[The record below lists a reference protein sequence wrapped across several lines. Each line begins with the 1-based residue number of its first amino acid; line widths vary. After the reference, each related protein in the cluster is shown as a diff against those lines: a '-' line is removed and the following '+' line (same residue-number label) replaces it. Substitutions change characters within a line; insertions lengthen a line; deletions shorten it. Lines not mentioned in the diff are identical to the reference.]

1 MRGPL
6 IVSLDVWNREG
17 LFKIID
23 QFPTDEGMTV
33 KIGMELFYGEGPEI
47 VQELL
52 NKGFKIFLDLKL
64 QDIPNTVK
72 MGMMQ
77 IGRMGVTYT
86 TVHALGGS
94 EMIAAAKEGLE
105 LGSEEAGV
113 PTPKLLAVT
122 ELTSITEDALENEQN
137 CKLDMVDQVVS
148 LAKLAKRSGADGVIT
163 SPLEV
168 SSLKEQVGDD
178 FLYVTPGIRPAN
190 FPKDDQSR
198 TATPKQAAEYGSS
211 ALVVA
216 GQSSELKTQLPHITN
231 VGGMELCKLI
241 KLFNH

>member
-17 LFKIID
+17 LFKIIN

-33 KIGMELFYGEGPEI
+33 KIGMELFYGEDPEI
-47 VQELL
+47 VKELL

-122 ELTSITEDALENEQN
+122 ELTSITEDALKHEQN

-148 LAKLAKRSGADGVIT
+148 LAKLAKKSGADGVIT

-211 ALVVA
+211 ALVVGRPIIRA
-216 GQSSELKTQLPHITN
+216 ENPVAAYHKMLEEWN
-231 VGGMELCKLI
+231 YA
-241 KLFNH
+241 N

>member
-17 LFKIID
+17 LFKIIN

-47 VQELL
+47 VKELL

-122 ELTSITEDALENEQN
+122 ELTSITEDALKHEQN

-148 LAKLAKRSGADGVIT
+148 LAKLAKKSGADGVIT

-211 ALVVA
+211 ALVVGRPIIRA
-216 GQSSELKTQLPHITN
+216 ENPVAAYHKMLEEWN
-231 VGGMELCKLI
+231 YA
-241 KLFNH
+241 N

>member
-17 LFKIID
+17 LFKIIN

-47 VQELL
+47 VKELL

-122 ELTSITEDALENEQN
+122 ELTSITEDALKHEQN
-137 CKLDMVDQVVS
+137 CRLDMVDQVVS
-148 LAKLAKRSGADGVIT
+148 LAKLAKKSGADGVIT

-211 ALVVA
+211 ALVVGRPIIRA
-216 GQSSELKTQLPHITN
+216 ENPVAAYHKMLEEWN
-231 VGGMELCKLI
+231 YA
-241 KLFNH
+241 N

>member
-47 VQELL
+47 VKELL
-52 NKGFKIFLDLKL
+52 DKGFKIFLDLKL

-94 EMIAAAKEGLE
+94 EMISAAKEGLE

-137 CKLDMVDQVVS
+137 CKLDMVNQVVS

-211 ALVVA
+211 ALVVGRPIIRA
-216 GQSSELKTQLPHITN
+216 EDPVAAYHKMLEEWN
-231 VGGMELCKLI
+231 YA
-241 KLFNH
+241 N

>member
-1 MRGPL
+1 M
-6 IVSLDVWNREG
+6 
-17 LFKIID
+17 FKIIN

-47 VQELL
+47 VKELL

-122 ELTSITEDALENEQN
+122 ELTSITEDALKHEQN

-148 LAKLAKRSGADGVIT
+148 LAKLAKKSGADGVIT

-211 ALVVA
+211 ALVVGRPIIRA
-216 GQSSELKTQLPHITN
+216 ENPVAAYHKMLEEWN
-231 VGGMELCKLI
+231 YA
-241 KLFNH
+241 N

>member
-47 VQELL
+47 VKELL

-94 EMIAAAKEGLE
+94 EMISAAKEGLE

-137 CKLDMVDQVVS
+137 CKLDMVNQVVS

-198 TATPKQAAEYGSS
+198 TATPKQAAEYGSL
-211 ALVVA
+211 ALVVGRPIIRA
-216 GQSSELKTQLPHITN
+216 EDPVAAYHKMLEEWN
-231 VGGMELCKLI
+231 YA
-241 KLFNH
+241 N

>member
-17 LFKIID
+17 LFKIIN

-47 VQELL
+47 VKELL

-122 ELTSITEDALENEQN
+122 ELTSITEDALKHEQN

-148 LAKLAKRSGADGVIT
+148 LAKLAKKSGADGVIT

-168 SSLKEQVGDD
+168 RSLKEQVGDD

-211 ALVVA
+211 ALVVGRPIIRA
-216 GQSSELKTQLPHITN
+216 ENPVAAYHKMLEEWN
-231 VGGMELCKLI
+231 YA
-241 KLFNH
+241 N

>member
-47 VQELL
+47 VKELL

-94 EMIAAAKEGLE
+94 EMISAAKEGLE

-137 CKLDMVDQVVS
+137 CKLDMVNQVVS
-148 LAKLAKRSGADGVIT
+148 LAKLAKRSDADGVIT

-211 ALVVA
+211 ALVVGRPIIRA
-216 GQSSELKTQLPHITN
+216 EDPVAAYHKMLEEWN
-231 VGGMELCKLI
+231 YA
-241 KLFNH
+241 N

>member
-33 KIGMELFYGEGPEI
+33 KIGMELFYGEGPTI
-47 VQELL
+47 VKELL

-148 LAKLAKRSGADGVIT
+148 LTKLAKRSGADGVIT
-163 SPLEV
+163 SLLEV
-168 SSLKEQVGDD
+168 SSLKEQVGND

-211 ALVVA
+211 ALVVGRPIIRA
-216 GQSSELKTQLPHITN
+216 EDPVAAYHKMLEEWN
-231 VGGMELCKLI
+231 YA
-241 KLFNH
+241 N

>member
-33 KIGMELFYGEGPEI
+33 KIGMELFYGEGPTI
-47 VQELL
+47 VKELL

-168 SSLKEQVGDD
+168 SSLKEQVGND

-211 ALVVA
+211 ALVVGRPIIRA
-216 GQSSELKTQLPHITN
+216 EDPVAAYHKMLEEWN
-231 VGGMELCKLI
+231 YA
-241 KLFNH
+241 N

>member
-33 KIGMELFYGEGPEI
+33 KIGMELFYGEGPKI
-47 VQELL
+47 VKELL

-148 LAKLAKRSGADGVIT
+148 LAKLAKKSGADGVIT

-211 ALVVA
+211 ALVVGRPIIRA
-216 GQSSELKTQLPHITN
+216 EDPVAAYHKMLEEWN
-231 VGGMELCKLI
+231 YA
-241 KLFNH
+241 N

>member
-17 LFKIID
+17 LFKIIE

-33 KIGMELFYGEGPEI
+33 KIGMELFYGEGPTI
-47 VQELL
+47 VKELL

-168 SSLKEQVGDD
+168 SSLKEQVGND

-211 ALVVA
+211 ALVVGRPIIRA
-216 GQSSELKTQLPHITN
+216 EDPVAAYHKMLEEWN
-231 VGGMELCKLI
+231 YA
-241 KLFNH
+241 N

>member
-33 KIGMELFYGEGPEI
+33 KIGMELFYGEGPTI
-47 VQELL
+47 VKELL

-148 LAKLAKRSGADGVIT
+148 LAKLAKRLGADGVIT

-168 SSLKEQVGDD
+168 SSLKEQVGND

-211 ALVVA
+211 ALVVGRPIIRA
-216 GQSSELKTQLPHITN
+216 EDPVAAYHKMLEEWN
-231 VGGMELCKLI
+231 YA
-241 KLFNH
+241 N

>member
-47 VQELL
+47 VKELL

-94 EMIAAAKEGLE
+94 EMISAAKEGLE

-122 ELTSITEDALENEQN
+122 ELTSITENALENEQN
-137 CKLDMVDQVVS
+137 CKLDMVNQVVS

-211 ALVVA
+211 ALVVGRPIIRA
-216 GQSSELKTQLPHITN
+216 EDPVAAYHKMLEEWN
-231 VGGMELCKLI
+231 YA
-241 KLFNH
+241 N

>member
-33 KIGMELFYGEGPEI
+33 KIGMELFYGEGPKI
-47 VQELL
+47 VKELL

-86 TVHALGGS
+86 TVHALCGS

-148 LAKLAKRSGADGVIT
+148 LAKLAKKSGADGVIT

-211 ALVVA
+211 ALVVGRPIIRA
-216 GQSSELKTQLPHITN
+216 EDPVAAYHKMLEEWN
-231 VGGMELCKLI
+231 YA
-241 KLFNH
+241 N

>member
-211 ALVVA
+211 ALVVGRPIIRA
-216 GQSSELKTQLPHITN
+216 EDPVAAYHKMLEEWN
-231 VGGMELCKLI
+231 YA
-241 KLFNH
+241 N

>member
-33 KIGMELFYGEGPEI
+33 KIGMELFYGEGPTI
-47 VQELL
+47 VKELL

-86 TVHALGGS
+86 TVHAVGGS

-168 SSLKEQVGDD
+168 SSLKEQVGND

-211 ALVVA
+211 ALVVGRPIIRA
-216 GQSSELKTQLPHITN
+216 EDPVAAYHKMLEEWN
-231 VGGMELCKLI
+231 YA
-241 KLFNH
+241 N

>member
-33 KIGMELFYGEGPEI
+33 KIGMELFYGEGPTI
-47 VQELL
+47 VKELL

-168 SSLKEQVGDD
+168 SSLKEQVGND

-198 TATPKQAAEYGSS
+198 TATPKQAAGYGSS
-211 ALVVA
+211 ALVVGRPIIRA
-216 GQSSELKTQLPHITN
+216 EDPVAAYHKMLEEWN
-231 VGGMELCKLI
+231 YA
-241 KLFNH
+241 N

>member
-1 MRGPL
+1 M
-6 IVSLDVWNREG
+6 
-17 LFKIID
+17 FKIID

-33 KIGMELFYGEGPEI
+33 KIGMELFYGEGPTI
-47 VQELL
+47 VKELL

-168 SSLKEQVGDD
+168 SSLKEQVGND

-211 ALVVA
+211 ALVVGRPIIRA
-216 GQSSELKTQLPHITN
+216 EDPVAAYHKMLEEWN
-231 VGGMELCKLI
+231 YA
-241 KLFNH
+241 N

>member
-6 IVSLDVWNREG
+6 IVSLDVWNWEG
-17 LFKIID
+17 LVKIID
-23 QFPTDEGMTV
+23 KFPTNEEMTV
-33 KIGMELFYGEGPEI
+33 KIGMELFYGEGPAI
-47 VQELL
+47 VQNLL
-52 NKGFKIFLDLKL
+52 DRGFKVFLDLKL

-94 EMIAAAKEGLE
+94 AMIAAAKEGLE

-168 SSLKEQVGDD
+168 SSLKQQVGDD

-211 ALVVA
+211 ALVVGRPIIRA
-216 GQSSELKTQLPHITN
+216 EDPVAAYHKLLKEWHDAN
-231 VGGMELCKLI
+231 
-241 KLFNH
+241 

>member
-47 VQELL
+47 VKELL

-94 EMIAAAKEGLE
+94 EMISAAKEGLE

-137 CKLDMVDQVVS
+137 CKLDMVNQVVS

-211 ALVVA
+211 ALVVGRPIIRA
-216 GQSSELKTQLPHITN
+216 EDPVAAYHKMLEEWN
-231 VGGMELCKLI
+231 YA
-241 KLFNH
+241 N

>member
-17 LFKIID
+17 LFKIIN

-47 VQELL
+47 VKELL

-86 TVHALGGS
+86 T
-94 EMIAAAKEGLE
+94 
-105 LGSEEAGV
+105 
-113 PTPKLLAVT
+113 
-122 ELTSITEDALENEQN
+122 
-137 CKLDMVDQVVS
+137 
-148 LAKLAKRSGADGVIT
+148 
-163 SPLEV
+163 
-168 SSLKEQVGDD
+168 
-178 FLYVTPGIRPAN
+178 
-190 FPKDDQSR
+190 
-198 TATPKQAAEYGSS
+198 
-211 ALVVA
+211 
-216 GQSSELKTQLPHITN
+216 
-231 VGGMELCKLI
+231 
-241 KLFNH
+241 

>member
-47 VQELL
+47 VKELL

-137 CKLDMVDQVVS
+137 CKLDMVNQVVS

-211 ALVVA
+211 ALVVGRPIIRA
-216 GQSSELKTQLPHITN
+216 EDPVAAYHKMLEEWN
-231 VGGMELCKLI
+231 YA
-241 KLFNH
+241 N

>member
-1 MRGPL
+1 MRGSL

-33 KIGMELFYGEGPEI
+33 KIGMELFYGEGPTI
-47 VQELL
+47 VKELL

-168 SSLKEQVGDD
+168 SSLKEQVGND

-211 ALVVA
+211 ALVVGRPIIRA
-216 GQSSELKTQLPHITN
+216 EDPVAAYHKMLEEWN
-231 VGGMELCKLI
+231 YA
-241 KLFNH
+241 N

>member
-33 KIGMELFYGEGPEI
+33 KIGMELFYGEGPTI
-47 VQELL
+47 VKELL

-168 SSLKEQVGDD
+168 SSLKEQVGND

-211 ALVVA
+211 ALVVGRPIIRA
-216 GQSSELKTQLPHITN
+216 EDPVSAYHKMLEEWN
-231 VGGMELCKLI
+231 YA
-241 KLFNH
+241 N

>member
-33 KIGMELFYGEGPEI
+33 KIGMELFYGEGPTI
-47 VQELL
+47 VKELL
-52 NKGFKIFLDLKL
+52 NKGFKIFLELKL

-168 SSLKEQVGDD
+168 SSLKEQVGND

-211 ALVVA
+211 ALVVGRPIIRA
-216 GQSSELKTQLPHITN
+216 EDPVAAYHKMLEEWN
-231 VGGMELCKLI
+231 YA
-241 KLFNH
+241 N

>member
-211 ALVVA
+211 ALVVGRPIIRA
-216 GQSSELKTQLPHITN
+216 EEPVAAYHKMLEEWN
-231 VGGMELCKLI
+231 YA
-241 KLFNH
+241 N

>member
-33 KIGMELFYGEGPEI
+33 KIGMELFYGEGPTI
-47 VQELL
+47 VKELL

-94 EMIAAAKEGLE
+94 EMIAAAKEDLE

-168 SSLKEQVGDD
+168 SSLKEQVGND

-211 ALVVA
+211 ALVVGRPIIRA
-216 GQSSELKTQLPHITN
+216 EDPVAAYHKMLEEWN
-231 VGGMELCKLI
+231 YA
-241 KLFNH
+241 N

>member
-198 TATPKQAAEYGSS
+198 TATPKQVAEYGSS
-211 ALVVA
+211 ALVVGRPIIRA
-216 GQSSELKTQLPHITN
+216 EDPVAAYHKMLEEWN
-231 VGGMELCKLI
+231 YA
-241 KLFNH
+241 N

>member
-47 VQELL
+47 VKELL

-137 CKLDMVDQVVS
+137 CKLDMVNQVVS

-211 ALVVA
+211 ALVVGRPIIRA
-216 GQSSELKTQLPHITN
+216 EDPVATYHKMLEEWN
-231 VGGMELCKLI
+231 YA
-241 KLFNH
+241 N

>member
-17 LFKIID
+17 LFKIIN

-47 VQELL
+47 VKELL
-52 NKGFKIFLDLKL
+52 NKGFKKFFDLKL

-122 ELTSITEDALENEQN
+122 ELTSITEDALKHEQN

-148 LAKLAKRSGADGVIT
+148 LAKLAKKSGADGVIT

-211 ALVVA
+211 ALVVGRPIIRA
-216 GQSSELKTQLPHITN
+216 ENPVAAYHKMLEEWN
-231 VGGMELCKLI
+231 YA
-241 KLFNH
+241 N

>member
-33 KIGMELFYGEGPEI
+33 KIGMELFYGEGPTI
-47 VQELL
+47 VKELL
-52 NKGFKIFLDLKL
+52 NKGFKIFPDLKL

-168 SSLKEQVGDD
+168 SSLKEQVGND

-211 ALVVA
+211 ALVVGRPIIRA
-216 GQSSELKTQLPHITN
+216 EDPVAAYHKMLEEWN
-231 VGGMELCKLI
+231 YA
-241 KLFNH
+241 N

>member
-23 QFPTDEGMTV
+23 QFPTDENMTV

-47 VQELL
+47 VRNLL
-52 NKGFKIFLDLKL
+52 DKGFKIFLDLKL

-113 PTPKLLAVT
+113 PTPKLLVVT
-122 ELTSITEDALENEQN
+122 ELTSITEDALKNEQN
-137 CKLDMVDQVVS
+137 CRLDMVDQVVS
-148 LAKLAKRSGADGVIT
+148 LAKLAKQAGTDGVIT

-168 SSLKEQVGDD
+168 SSLKKQVGDD

-211 ALVVA
+211 ALVVGRPIIRA
-216 GQSSELKTQLPHITN
+216 DDPVAAYH
-231 VGGMELCKLI
+231 KL
-241 KLFNH
+241 LEEWNYAN

>member
-33 KIGMELFYGEGPEI
+33 KIGMELFYGEGPTI
-47 VQELL
+47 VKELL

-137 CKLDMVDQVVS
+137 CKLDMVDQVFS

-168 SSLKEQVGDD
+168 SSLKEQVGND

-211 ALVVA
+211 ALVVGRPIIRA
-216 GQSSELKTQLPHITN
+216 EDPVAAYHKMLEEWN
-231 VGGMELCKLI
+231 YA
-241 KLFNH
+241 N